1 MDQLKSMSQMD
12 LSVEGLK
19 VEVQRLLHGQRES
32 LVKAT
37 MFQGF
42 LCFPFGITAF
52 VCAGTA
58 NAGFNVVM
66 TAFAMLIFSCGSY
79 YSLQVNPSRTA
90 LTVGFILGC
99 STMLCLILLM
109 TAIFWGQLANCEAI
123 AEDISQY
130 SCDRPTG
137 YSAISFFSSLM
148 FVVQVLY
155 TYGIFIWRD
164 ELMDLQDSPRY
175 NKLPLNSM
183 HLESSASGF
192 DDQLRPSTDL

>member
-1 MDQLKSMSQMD
+1 
-12 LSVEGLK
+12 
-19 VEVQRLLHGQRES
+19 
-32 LVKAT
+32 
-37 MFQGF
+37 
-42 LCFPFGITAF
+42 
-52 VCAGTA
+52 
-58 NAGFNVVM
+58 
-66 TAFAMLIFSCGSY
+66 
-79 YSLQVNPSRTA
+79 
-90 LTVGFILGC
+90 
-99 STMLCLILLM
+99 M